1 MGRTKEAVMTQYRLP
16 EVAKSALQLVSV
28 LVACWPSSLMA
39 QPSARPHSL
48 AAAGTELQVVQHRSV
63 YDGRW
68 VANVPAQ
75 GTCPASR
82 LILNVRGTSIRGT
95 AANPSGIFPIMGSL
109 GGGGLGTIRI
119 VGMGGTIRFTG
130 NRFVADYFNICG
142 PRYAVG
148 VRKAARRASTEP
160 I

>member
-1 MGRTKEAVMTQYRLP
+1 MTQYRLP
-16 EVAKSALQLVSV
+16 EVAKSALQLVGV
-28 LVACWPSSLMA
+28 LVACLPSSLMA
-39 QPSARPHSL
+39 QPLGRTHSL
-48 AAAGTELQVVQHRSV
+48 AATDTELQVVQHRSI

-82 LILNVRGTSIRGT
+82 LTLSVRGTSIRGT
-95 AANPSGIFPIMGSL
+95 AENPSGIFPIVGSV
-109 GGGGLGTIRI
+109 GGEGSGTIRI
-119 VGMGGTIRFTG
+119 VEMGGTIRFAG
-130 NRFVADYFNICG
+130 DRFVAHYFNICG